1 MVRRPPRSTRTDT
14 LFPYTTLCRSVLVL
28 AGDITPAEARA
39 KVEKYFGAL
48 PPGTPVAH
56 PTSWPVKRTGTVREI
71 AYDRVAQAR
80 IYRVWNISDYASAD
94 TDYLQFF
101 AQMLA
106 GDKNSRL
113 YQRLVKDTQ
122 LATAVNAEID
132 NREIGGQFYIT
143 ADVKPGGDVERVE
156 KIIGEELDKLLA
168 EGPTEAE
175 MARLRPSTV
184 ASFVRSL
191 ESIRSE
197 ERRVGKACV
206 STCRLRWSRYH

>member
-1 MVRRPPRSTRTDT
+1 
-14 LFPYTTLCRSVLVL
+14 
-28 AGDITPAEARA
+28 
-39 KVEKYFGAL
+39 
-48 PPGTPVAH
+48 
-56 PTSWPVKRTGTVREI
+56 
-71 AYDRVAQAR
+71 
-80 IYRVWNISDYASAD
+80 
-94 TDYLQFF
+94 
-101 AQMLA
+101 MLA

-168 EGPTEAE
+168 EGPTEAAL
-175 MARLRPSTV
+175 ARLRPSTV

-191 ESIRSE
+191 DSFSGTAILLADRPTCLGSPDAWTAEFARS
-197 ERRVGKACV
+197 RAD
-206 STCRLRWSRYH
+206 T

>member
-1 MVRRPPRSTRTDT
+1 MRISDWSSDVCSSD
-14 LFPYTTLCRSVLVL
+14 LAVLVL

-132 NREIGGQFYIT
+132 NRAIGGQFYIT
-143 ADVKPGGDVERVE
+143 ADVKDR
-156 KIIGEELDKLLA
+156 K
-168 EGPTEAE
+168 
-175 MARLRPSTV
+175 S
-184 ASFVRSL
+184 
-191 ESIRSE
+191 
-197 ERRVGKACV
+197 VG
-206 STCRLRWSRYH
+206 

>member
-1 MVRRPPRSTRTDT
+1 MYCYEFVFFFSSRRRHTR
-14 LFPYTTLCRSVLVL
+14 CALVT
-28 AGDITPAEARA
+28 GVQTC
-39 KVEKYFGAL
+39 AL
-48 PPGTPVAH
+48 PI
-56 PTSWPVKRTGTVREI
+56 S
-71 AYDRVAQAR
+71 QAR

-175 MARLRPSTV
+175 MARLRTSTV
-184 ASFVRSL
+184 ASEIGRAHV
-191 ESIRSE
+191 
-197 ERRVGKACV
+197 
-206 STCRLRWSRYH
+206 